1 MPEYAQAVVDG
12 WSDGELLRLHLHEL
26 PRSLMGLDRERRI
39 ELLAER
45 PPMTGTPWDALLAA
59 MVEHVCEL
67 HNLEP
72 PTWSQERQ
80 RFIDIPHFFTTRHDY
95 IETVVYAPAAF
106 VRHGALA
113 NARDL
118 DARGG
123 EKHVWI
129 PGSRP
134 DEVAPVPRTP
144 ILLGRRTRRHSDSR
158 WSGCSSR
165 VAPDAVGL
173 GLQQSAQRTD
183 ELVESAA
190 RTPRRR
196 QPGRHHSVQAAGA
209 AAAVASPLPHGRG
222 AGAVDAGIQDCCT
235 LDSPWWNPASHR
247 ERRGA
252 RVARRDEE
260 AYWAYSTEEQRSP
273 GGMHRRSNAAG
284 LSPRAVQTDAPDRD
298 APVAQVDRA
307 SVF

>member
-12 WSDGELLRLHLHEL
+12 WTDAELLRLHLHEL

-45 PPMTGTPWDALLAA
+45 PPMTGTPWDVLLAA

-67 HNLEP
+67 HDLEP
-72 PTWSQERQ
+72 PRWSQEPE
-80 RFIDIPHFFTTRHDY
+80 RFVDIPHFFTTRHDY

-134 DEVAPVPRTP
+134 DPTAF
-144 ILLGRRTRRHSDSR
+144 
-158 WSGCSSR
+158 
-165 VAPDAVGL
+165 
-173 GLQQSAQRTD
+173 D
-183 ELVESAA
+183 ELSAA
-190 RTPRRR
+190 RGRRV
-196 QPGRHHSVQAAGA
+196 GR
-209 AAAVASPLPHGRG
+209 R
-222 AGAVDAGIQDCCT
+222 DR
-235 LDSPWWNPASHR
+235 LDH
-247 ERRGA
+247 
-252 RVARRDEE
+252 VAR
-260 AYWAYSTEEQRSP
+260 
-273 GGMHRRSNAAG
+273 AG
-284 LSPRAVQTDAPDRD
+284 PRAATCSTSTPTTGSRTG
-298 APVAQVDRA
+298 
-307 SVF
+307 ST